1 MKTLRPV
8 LLAPFAFLLLLS
20 SCTADDI
27 SHNPASPGQE
37 NSFAGSYANSQTG
50 TSSETGRIA
59 ASAVCGAYIIA
70 LESKTQV
77 GSNWEWVWSVQNL
90 NPGNGNN
97 GTVQNLS
104 HWGMQ
109 FGSCFIWSS
118 VVSAAYSADG
128 VTWTSFTPVYQVDPS
143 QHCMTTP
150 VLKFDFGTTGSSP
163 SYYKLILNQDYQPG
177 YVPGYYKSGNRTGC
191 CIFNFTGVG
200 CPGIAEEK

>member
-1 MKTLRPV
+1 MKTLRLVSLASFFGV
-8 LLAPFAFLLLLS
+8 LLFAACKADTFSDLS
-20 SCTADDI
+20 VSDVQ
-27 SHNPASPGQE
+27 PASSSTKPGFIQPAQ
-37 NSFAGSYANSQTG
+37 NTAAA
-50 TSSETGRIA
+50 RIT

-77 GSNWEWVWSVQNL
+77 GANWEWIWTVQNL

-104 HWGMQ
+104 PWGMQ
-109 FGSCFIWSS
+109 FGSCFVWSS
-118 VVSAAYSADG
+118 VVGAAYSADG
-128 VTWTSFTPVYQVDPS
+128 ITWTSFAPVYQVDPS
-143 QHCMTTP
+143 QNCMTTP
-150 VLKFDFGTTGSSP
+150 VLKFDFGTTGSNP
-163 SYYKLILNQDYQPG
+163 SYYKLILSQDYQPG